1 MPNERPMDTLFQD
14 LRYSLRR
21 LAKSPAFTAIV
32 VLTLALGIGAN
43 TAIFSAVNAVILR
56 PLPYREPH
64 RLVTIEHLYPSLDM
78 EAPVSVPGFLDYEK
92 KGRSFESMAVQS
104 GWQANLTGVGEP
116 VRMQG
121 QRVTGKFFSTLGV
134 PAMLGRTLQPGEDAA
149 GRERVAVL
157 SYDAWQR
164 VFGADPGIVGR
175 GLSLNGESY
184 EVVGVMP
191 SGFRDFFNRDAEIWA
206 PLVFRPDQ
214 MTDEQRTHEFL
225 NLTARLKPGVP
236 VEQAQGEMRT
246 LAEQFKRDYTDSY
259 APTWSLG
266 VTPLSIQATGDIR
279 PALLVLLGAVG
290 FVLLIACANVANL
303 LLARAAARSKE
314 IAVRT
319 ALGATRE
326 RLLKQL
332 LTESLLVSLAGGA
345 AGLLLAYAGVRAL
358 VAMDIG
364 NLPRSEEIGIDG
376 TVMLFTLVVSLA
388 AGLLFGLAPAIHT
401 ATPNLH
407 GALKEGGRGT
417 TADRGSHALR
427 RSLVV
432 TEVALA
438 LTLLTGA
445 GLLLKSFARLQ
456 GVDPGFEPAN
466 LLTFNLALPQ
476 NRYRSDTSQAAFWDQ
491 AIPALARIPGVTSVG
506 ATSVMPFGGSWS
518 TGSFEIEGY
527 QAPENVPGPW
537 GDIRIV
543 TPQFFETLGIPLLR
557 GRYLTDDDRDRSRPV
572 AVIDQEFVR
581 RYWPNDDPIGK
592 RFTFGPPD
600 GVTDTTQN
608 EWIEVVGVVG
618 HTAHEGL
625 DADPRLQL
633 YLPYRQVP
641 QPFMAVAVRTTGSPE
656 RYVNLVRGA
665 VRSVDPDQPISAVSN
680 MDVLLSRA
688 VGQRRLSMMLL
699 SLFSGIALVLASVG
713 IYGVMSYS
721 VTQRAREL
729 GVRIAL
735 GADRSDVLR
744 LVLRQGMRLAL
755 AGIGIG
761 LVAALALTRFIESQL
776 YGVAATD
783 PSTFVLVAAILAA
796 TALVANLLPALRA
809 MRMDPAVVLREE

>member
-1 MPNERPMDTLFQD
+1 MDTLLQD

-43 TAIFSAVNAVILR
+43 TAIFSAVNAVLLR
-56 PLPYREPH
+56 PLPYHDPH
-64 RLVTIEHLYPSLDM
+64 RLVTIEHLYPSLDGM

-92 KGRSFESMAVQS
+92 KGRSFESMAVQT

-121 QRVTGKFFSTLGV
+121 QRVTGRFFGTLEV
-134 PAMLGRTLQPGEDAA
+134 PALLGRTLQPGEDAP
-149 GRERVAVL
+149 GRDRVAVI
-157 SYDAWQR
+157 SYEAWQR
-164 VFGADPGIVGR
+164 IFGADPAIVGR
-175 GLSLNGESY
+175 SLALNGESY

-191 SGFRDFFNRDAEIWA
+191 SGFRDFFNRTAEIWA
-206 PLVFRPDQ
+206 PLVFRPEQ
-214 MTDEQRTHEFL
+214 MTDENRTSEFL
-225 NLTARLKPGVP
+225 NLTARMKPGVT
-236 VEQAQGEMRT
+236 VAQAQGEMRT
-246 LAEQFKRDYTDSY
+246 LAEQLKRDYPDSY
-259 APTWSLG
+259 PPSWSLL
-266 VTPLSIQATGDIR
+266 VTGLSLQATGDVR

-319 ALGATRE
+319 ALGATWE

-332 LTESLLVSLAGGA
+332 LTESVLVSLAGGA
-345 AGLLLAYAGVRAL
+345 VGLLLAYLGVRAM
-358 VAMDIG
+358 VAMDVG
-364 NLPRSEEIGIDG
+364 NLPRADEIGIDG
-376 TVMLFTLVVSLA
+376 TVMVFTLVVSLV
-388 AGLLFGLAPAIHT
+388 AGVLFGLAPALHT

-456 GVDPGFEPAN
+456 GVDPGFEPSSLMTLN
-466 LLTFNLALPQ
+466 LSLPPAK
-476 NRYRSDTSQAAFWDQ
+476 YPSDTAQVAFFDQ
-491 AIPALARIPGVTSVG
+491 ALAAIERVPGVTGVG
-506 ATSVMPFGGSWS
+506 ATTVMPFGGSWS
-518 TGSFEIEGY
+518 TGSFDIEGY
-527 QAPENVPGPW
+527 QPPENQPGPW

-543 TPQFFETLGIPLLR
+543 SPRFFETLRIPLLR
-557 GRYLTDDDRDRSRPV
+557 GRYLSDEDRDGSRLV

-581 RYWPNDDPIGK
+581 RYWPKDDPIGK

-608 EWIEVVGVVG
+608 EWIEIVGVVG

-625 DADPRLQL
+625 DADPRIQL
-633 YLPYRQVP
+633 YLPYRQVT
-641 QPFMAVAVRTTGSPE
+641 QPFMALAVRTTGSPD
-656 RYVNLVRGA
+656 RYVNLVRDA
-665 VRSVDPDQPISAVSN
+665 IRSVDADQPISGVSN
-680 MDVLLSRA
+680 MDEMLSRA
-688 VGQRRLSMMLL
+688 VGQRRLSMVLL
-699 SLFSGIALVLASVG
+699 SIFSGIALVLASIG

-721 VTQRAREL
+721 VTQRSREL

-735 GADRSDVLR
+735 GADRGDVLR
-744 LVLRQGMRLAL
+744 LVLRQGMGLAL
-755 AGIGIG
+755 LGIGIG
-761 LVAALALTRFIESQL
+761 LAAALALTRLIESQL

-783 PSTFVLVAAILAA
+783 PLTFLLVAGVLAA
-796 TALVANLLPALRA
+796 TALLANLIPALRA
-809 MRMDPAVVLREE
+809 MRMDPAAVLREE

>member
-1 MPNERPMDTLFQD
+1 MDTLLQD

-43 TAIFSAVNAVILR
+43 TAIFSAVNAVLLR
-56 PLPYREPH
+56 PLPYRESH
-64 RLVTIEHLYPSLDM
+64 RLVTIEHLYPSLDL
-78 EAPVSVPGFLDYEK
+78 EAPVSVPGFLDYK
-92 KGRSFESMAVQS
+92 RKSRSFETMAVQT
-104 GWQANLTGVGEP
+104 GWQANLTGVDEP

-121 QRVTGKFFSTLGV
+121 QRVTGEFFTTLQV
-134 PAMLGRTLQPGEDAA
+134 PALLGRTLQPGEDAP

-157 SYDAWQR
+157 SYDGWR
-164 VFGADPGIVGR
+164 RIFGGAPDIVGR
-175 GLSLNGESY
+175 SLSLNGESY

-191 SGFRDFFNRDAEIWA
+191 SGFRDFFNRNAELWA
-206 PLVFRPDQ
+206 PLVFQPDQ
-214 MTDEQRTHEFL
+214 MTDENRTSEFL
-225 NLTARLKPGVP
+225 NLVARMRPGVP
-236 VEQAQGEMRT
+236 VEQAAGEMRT
-246 LAEQFKRDYTDSY
+246 MAEQLKRDYTDNY
-259 APTWSLG
+259 PPDWSLL
-266 VTPLSIQATGDIR
+266 VTPLGVQATGNVR

-303 LLARAAARSKE
+303 LLARAATRSKE

-326 RLLKQL
+326 RLLRQL

-345 AGLLLAYAGVRAL
+345 VGLLLAYAGVRAL
-358 VAMDIG
+358 GAADVG
-364 NLPRSEEIGIDG
+364 NLPRADEIGIDG
-376 TVMLFTLVVSLA
+376 TVMLFTLFVSLL
-388 AGLLFGLAPAIHT
+388 AGVLFGLAPAVHT
-401 ATPNLH
+401 AATDLH

-456 GVDPGFEPAN
+456 QVDPGFDPGN
-466 LLTFNLALPQ
+466 LLTFNLSLPEI
-476 NRYRSDTSQAAFWDQ
+476 RYPNDTAQTAFFDQ
-491 AIPALARIPGVTSVG
+491 VLPAIAGVPGVVG
-506 ATSVMPFGGSWS
+506 VGGTSVMPFGGSWA
-518 TGSFEIEGY
+518 TGSFDIEGY
-527 QAPENVPGPW
+527 QPPENQPGPW
-537 GDIRIV
+537 GDIRV
-543 TPQFFETLGIPLLR
+543 VSPGFFEALRIPLLR
-557 GRYLTDDDRDRSRPV
+557 GRYLTDEDRGGTREV

-581 RYWPNDDPIGK
+581 RYWPTENPIGK

-608 EWIEVVGVVG
+608 RWIEVVGVVG
-618 HTAHEGL
+618 HAAHEGL
-625 DADPRLQL
+625 DADPRIQL
-633 YLPYRQVP
+633 YLSYRQTAL
-641 QPFMAVAVRTTGSPE
+641 PFMALAVRTQGDPE
-656 RYVNLVRGA
+656 RYVNLVREA
-665 VRSVDPDQPISAVSN
+665 VRSVDPDQPISNIAP
-680 MDVLLSRA
+680 MDELLSRS
-688 VGQRRLSMMLL
+688 VGQRRLSVMLL

-721 VTQRAREL
+721 VTQRSREL

-735 GADRSDVLR
+735 GADRAEVLR
-744 LVLRQGMRLAL
+744 LVLRQGMGLAV

-761 LVAALALTRFIESQL
+761 LAAALALTRLIESQL
-776 YGVAATD
+776 YGITATD
-783 PSTFVLVAAILAA
+783 PATFVLVAAVLAS
-796 TALVANLLPALRA
+796 TALLANLIPAIRA
-809 MRMDPAVVLREE
+809 TRLDPARVLREE

>member
-1 MPNERPMDTLFQD
+1 MDTLLQD

-21 LAKSPAFTAIV
+21 LARSPAFTAIV
-32 VLTLALGIGAN
+32 ILTLALGIGAN
-43 TAIFSAVNAVILR
+43 TAIFSAINAVLLR

-64 RLVTIEHLYPSLDM
+64 RLVTIEHLYPSLDL
-78 EAPVSVPGFLDYEK
+78 EAPVSVPGFLDYQRR
-92 KGRSFESMAVQS
+92 GRSFESMAVQT

-121 QRVTGKFFSTLGV
+121 QRVTGKFFATLQV
-134 PAMLGRTLQPGEDAA
+134 PALLGRTLQPGEDSP
-149 GRERVAVL
+149 GREHVTVL
-157 SYDAWQR
+157 SYDAWQWI
-164 VFGADPGIVGR
+164 FGADPGIVGR
-175 GLSLNGESY
+175 SLSLNGESY
-184 EVVGVMP
+184 QVVGVMP
-191 SGFRDFFNRDAEIWA
+191 SGFRDFFNRNAEIWA
-206 PLVFRPDQ
+206 PLVFTTEQ
-214 MTDEQRTHEFL
+214 MADVNRTHEFL
-225 NLTARLKPGVP
+225 NLTARMKPGVS
-236 VEQAQGEMRT
+236 VEQARGEMRT
-246 LAEQFKRDYTDSY
+246 VAEQLKREYTDVY
-259 APTWSLG
+259 ATDWSLL
-266 VTPLSIQATGDIR
+266 VTGLSLQATGDVR

-332 LTESLLVSLAGGA
+332 LTESLIVSLAGGA
-345 AGLLLAYAGVRAL
+345 VGLLLAYLGVRSL

-364 NLPRSEEIGIDG
+364 NLPRSDEIGIDG
-376 TVMLFTLVVSLA
+376 TVMIFTLLVSLI
-388 AGLLFGLAPAIHT
+388 AGVLFGLAPAIHT
-401 ATPNLH
+401 ATPDLH
-407 GALKEGGRGT
+407 GALKEGGRGA

-456 GVDPGFEPAN
+456 GVDPGFDPSN
-466 LLTFNLALPQ
+466 LLTFNIALPQ
-476 NRYRSDTSQAAFWDQ
+476 TRYANDTTQAAFFDQ
-491 AIPALARIPGVTSVG
+491 ALPAITRVPGVVGVG

-518 TGSFEIEGY
+518 TGSFDIEGY
-527 QAPENVPGPW
+527 QPPENQPGPW
-537 GDIRIV
+537 GDIRSV
-543 TPQFFETLGIPLLR
+543 SPQYFEAMGIPLLR
-557 GRYLTDDDRDRSRPV
+557 GRYLTDEDRDGSPLV

-581 RYWPNDDPIGK
+581 RYWPNVDPLGK

-625 DADPRLQL
+625 DADARLQL
-633 YLPYRQVP
+633 YLPYRQMTL
-641 QPFMAVAVRTTGSPE
+641 PFMAVAVRTTGNPD
-656 RYVNLVRGA
+656 RYVNLVRQA
-665 VRSVDPDQPISAVSN
+665 VRSADPDQPISGVST
-680 MDVLLSRA
+680 MEELLSKS

-699 SLFSGIALVLASVG
+699 SLFSGIALVLASTG

-721 VTQRAREL
+721 VTQRSREL

-735 GADRSDVLR
+735 GAGHGDVLR
-744 LVLRQGMRLAL
+744 MVLRQGMKLAL
-755 AGIGIG
+755 LGIGIG
-761 LVAALALTRFIESQL
+761 LGAALALTRLIESQL

-783 PSTFVLVAAILAA
+783 PGTFALVAAVLAT
-796 TALVANLLPALRA
+796 TALLANLIPAVRA

>member
-1 MPNERPMDTLFQD
+1 MDILLQD

-56 PLPYREPH
+56 PLPYHEPH
-64 RLVTIEHLYPSLDM
+64 RLVTIEHLYPSLDL
-78 EAPVSVPGFLDYEK
+78 EAPVSAPGFLDYEK

-121 QRVTGKFFSTLGV
+121 QRVTGKFFATLQV
-134 PAMLGRTLQPGEDAA
+134 PALLGRTLQPGEDAV
-149 GRERVAVL
+149 GREHVAVL

-164 VFGADPGIVGR
+164 ILGADPGIVGR
-175 GLSLNGESY
+175 SLSLNGESY
-184 EVVGVMP
+184 QVIGVMP
-191 SGFRDFFNRDAEIWA
+191 SGFRDFFNRDTEIWA

-214 MTDEQRTHEFL
+214 LIDDERTHEFL
-225 NLTARLKPGVP
+225 NLTARLRADVP
-236 VEQAQGEMRT
+236 LEQAQGEMRT
-246 LAEQFKRDYTDSY
+246 LAEQLKRDYPDSY
-259 APTWSLG
+259 APSWSLG
-266 VTPLSIQATGDIR
+266 VTPLSLQATGDVR

-345 AGLLLAYAGVRAL
+345 VGLLLAYAGVRAM
-358 VAMDIG
+358 VAMDVG
-364 NLPRSEEIGIDG
+364 NLPLAEEIGIDG
-376 TVMLFTLVVSLA
+376 TVMVFTLVVSLA
-388 AGLLFGLAPAIHT
+388 AGLVFGLAPAIHT

-417 TADRGSHALR
+417 TADRGSHTLR

-466 LLTFNLALPQ
+466 LLTFNLALPPT
-476 NRYRSDTSQAAFWDQ
+476 RYRSDTSQAAFFEQ
-491 AIPALARIPGVTSVG
+491 ALPAIARIPGVTGVG
-506 ATSVMPFGGSWS
+506 ATTVMPFGGSWS

-527 QAPENVPGPW
+527 QAPENQPGPW

-543 TPQFFETLGIPLLR
+543 TPRFFETLRIPLLR
-557 GRYLTDDDRDRSRPV
+557 GRYPTDDDRDGSRLV

-581 RYWPNDDPIGK
+581 RYWPNEDPIGK

-600 GVTDTTQN
+600 GVTDTTRN

-641 QPFMAVAVRTTGSPE
+641 QPFMAVAVRTTDSPD
-656 RYVNLVRGA
+656 RYVNLVRNA

-680 MDVLLSRA
+680 MEELLSRA

-721 VTQRAREL
+721 VTQRSREL

-735 GADRSDVLR
+735 GADRGDVLR

-755 AGIGIG
+755 LGIGIG
-761 LVAALALTRFIESQL
+761 LVAALGLTRLIESQL

-783 PSTFVLVAAILAA
+783 PSTFLLVAGILAL

-809 MRMDPAVVLREE
+809 MRMDPAGVLREE